1 MEQNENLIE
10 DNEEPKA
17 LNASEPTKPTEA
29 SEITEATVITDPTE
43 ATETI
48 VEIAEPDGVKK
59 KKSKSFWRDLAE
71 TLILAVALFMILNTI
86 TARVKVFNVSMQ
98 PTLKQ
103 GHLLLVNKLA
113 YKLGEPQYGDVVI
126 FHYNG
131 KQDDDYI
138 KRVVGLPGDLVQIS
152 GGVVRINGNAIT
164 EPYIAEVPNYSGE
177 WQVPEDELFVLGDNR
192 NNSSDSHQWGTVKME
207 WVVGKAVLI
216 YYPFNEARMLS
227 VDNLVHALPEAE

>member
-1 MEQNENLIE
+1 MEQNENMIE
-10 DNEEPKA
+10 DNEESKA
-17 LNASEPTKPTEA
+17 LM
-29 SEITEATVITDPTE
+29 PTE
-43 ATETI
+43 ATEPTEPTEPTDATEVI
-48 VEIAEPDGVKK
+48 VEVAESDGKK
-59 KKSKSFWRDLAE
+59 KKRDKGFWRDLAE
-71 TLILAVALFMILNTI
+71 TLILAIALFMILNSI

-113 YKLGEPQYGDVVI
+113 YKLGEPQYGDVVV

-131 KQDDDYI
+131 NQDDDYI

-177 WQVPEDELFVLGDNR
+177 WQVPEDEIFVLGDNR
-192 NNSSDSHQWGTVKME
+192 NNSSDSHQWGTVKMD

-216 YYPFNEARMLS
+216 YYPFEDARMLS
-227 VDNLVHALPEAE
+227 VDNLVYALPETD

>member
-1 MEQNENLIE
+1 MEQNENMIE
-10 DNEEPKA
+10 DNEEPNA
-17 LNASEPTKPTEA
+17 LMPTELTESTEETEPTEPTEVVV
-29 SEITEATVITDPTE
+29 EV
-43 ATETI
+43 TET
-48 VEIAEPDGVKK
+48 DGKK
-59 KKSKSFWRDLAE
+59 KKKAKGFWRDLAE
-71 TLILAVALFMILNTI
+71 TLILAFALFLILNTI

-138 KRVVGLPGDLVQIS
+138 KRVVGLPGDLVEIS
-152 GGVVRINGNAIT
+152 GGVVRINGSAIT
-164 EPYIAEVPNYSGE
+164 EPYIAEVPNYSGD

-192 NNSSDSHQWGTVKME
+192 NNSSDSHQWGTVKMD

-216 YYPFNEARMLS
+216 YYPFEDARILS
-227 VDNLVHALPEAE
+227 VDNLVHALPEAGSR

>member
-10 DNEEPKA
+10 DNEESKV
-17 LNASEPTKPTEA
+17 LMPTEPI
-29 SEITEATVITDPTE
+29 EPTE
-43 ATETI
+43 ATETPGE
-48 VEIAEPDGVKK
+48 VTEPEGGKK
-59 KKSKSFWRDLAE
+59 KKSKGFWRDLIE
-71 TLILAVALFMILNTI
+71 TLILAIALFMILNTV

-113 YKLGEPQYGDVVI
+113 YKLGEPQYGDVVV

-131 KQDDDYI
+131 NQDDDYI

-152 GGVVRINGNAIT
+152 GGVVRINGSAIT

-192 NNSSDSHQWGTVKME
+192 NNSSDSHQWGTVKMD

-216 YYPFNEARMLS
+216 YYPFEDARLLS
-227 VDNLVHALPEAE
+227 VDNLVYALPETESR